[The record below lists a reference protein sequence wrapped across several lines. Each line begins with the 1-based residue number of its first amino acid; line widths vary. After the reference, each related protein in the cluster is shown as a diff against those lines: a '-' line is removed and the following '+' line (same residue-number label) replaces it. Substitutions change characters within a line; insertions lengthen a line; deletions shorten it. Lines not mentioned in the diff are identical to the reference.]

1 MKECMTRKKRFILLN
16 FFIPGSLHLYF
27 NEFWRFILVF
37 TVTLLFFML
46 TLMDFYAMM
55 RTMYDSFIVD
65 GGVVLP
71 EKRFIYRILLWSVAM
86 SIVTYVS
93 IRYCIARF
101 EKEESINHE

>member
-1 MKECMTRKKRFILLN
+1 M
-16 FFIPGSLHLYF
+16 
-27 NEFWRFILVF
+27 F
-37 TVTLLFFML
+37 TVTQLFLML

-71 EKRFIYRILLWSVAM
+71 EKRFMYRILLWSVAM
-86 SIVTYVS
+86 SVVTYVS

-101 EKEESINHE
+101 EKEKKTEDVDVK